1 MPATRAGRCRQ
12 VCVDVQE
19 ARTRN
24 VRGEIQLAAAA
35 GIPELPAAVDEL
47 VAQAYQLPP
56 GDGGSGT
63 DAGWITYTIPP
74 VDVIHAFSNCAR
86 S

>member
-1 MPATRAGRCRQ
+1 MPSARAGPRRQ
-12 VCVDVQE
+12 IRVDVEE

-24 VRGEIQLAAAA
+24 VSLEVQLAAAV
-35 GIPELPAAVDEL
+35 GIAELPAAVDEL
-47 VAQAYQLPP
+47 VAQAYQLLP
-56 GDGGSGT
+56 GDGGSAT
-63 DAGWITYTIPP
+63 KAGWITYTIPP